1 MKKITVEWVKENAEY
16 YGFDGYGFA
25 IYKYH
30 DLYIT
35 IDESYGEILAVE
47 YKECLKKNEGV

>member
-1 MKKITVEWVKENAEY
+1 MNKITAEWIEENAEY
-16 YGFDGYGFA
+16 YGFDGFGFA

-35 IDESYGEILAVE
+35 IDESNGEILVIE
-47 YKECLKKNEGV
+47 YKE